1 MLNLDRILALLN
13 FQASALRKLVG
24 RLMMLLESVL
34 IRFQGCSVGLILV
47 DSESLRKLLSGNLI
61 LSFNLR
67 ESSSLMRNLNL
78 VFLG

>member
-24 RLMMLLESVL
+24 HLMMLLESVL